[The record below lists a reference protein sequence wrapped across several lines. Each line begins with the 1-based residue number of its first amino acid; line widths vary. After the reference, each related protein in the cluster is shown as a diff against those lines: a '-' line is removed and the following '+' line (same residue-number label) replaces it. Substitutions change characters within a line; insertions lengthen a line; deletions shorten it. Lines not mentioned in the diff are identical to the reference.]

1 MKPGYFLPMILIMIL
16 LTLILPMNCAVFAAE
31 EVEWETIHTLQMEVP
46 ARDVAFSPDG
56 SRIFIL
62 SEAGKVHLY
71 SAAGKPEGS
80 IDVGKDADQ
89 IRVGPK
95 GDLLI
100 LNSRR
105 NKSIQIVQLAYVQ
118 DIDVSGSPFKGPE
131 NAPVVLT
138 IFDDFEC
145 TYCARLVPV
154 LDQVVKQYS
163 EEVKLVFKHFP
174 LGNHKY
180 AVKAAL
186 GSLAA
191 EKQGKFWEFHDL
203 LFANYNQL
211 SDEKIEEIAQALNL
225 DMKRFQADMQ
235 DPALVNKIRQDM
247 MQAVN
252 AGVRGTP
259 TLFVNGKRLQDRSMA
274 GFRKAI
280 QEELEKADPSE
291 TESKS

>member
-1 MKPGYFLPMILIMIL
+1 MKPGPSAPLILIAFSLVI
-16 LTLILPMNCAVFAAE
+16 PMSFQVSAAE
-31 EVEWETIHTLQMEVP
+31 NVEWETVKTLQMETP
-46 ARDVAFSPDG
+46 SRDVAFSPDG
-56 SRIFIL
+56 SKFFVL
-62 SEAGKVHLY
+62 SETGKVHIY
-71 SAAGKPEGS
+71 SAAGEPEGT
-80 IDVGKDADQ
+80 IEVGKEADQ

-105 NKSIQIVQLAYVQ
+105 NQSIRIIQLEYVQ

-131 NAPVVLT
+131 DAPVVLT

-145 TYCARLVPV
+145 PYCARLAPL
-154 LDQVVKQYS
+154 LDQVVKQYP
-163 EEVKLVFKHFP
+163 EAVKLVFKHFP
-174 LGNHKY
+174 LRNHKN

-186 GSLAA
+186 ASLAA

-211 SDEKIEEIAQALNL
+211 SDEKIEEIARVLNL
-225 DMKRFQADMQ
+225 DMERFKTDMQ
-235 DPALVNKIRQDM
+235 DPALVNSIRQDM

-259 TLFVNGKRLQDRSMA
+259 TLFVNGKRLQDRSMK
-274 GFRKAI
+274 GFQGAI
-280 QEELEKADPSE
+280 EKELETAGEKK
-291 TESKS
+291 SKSDS

>member
-1 MKPGYFLPMILIMIL
+1 MKPGPNAPLILIAFSFVISMSFQ
-16 LTLILPMNCAVFAAE
+16 VSAAE
-31 EVEWETIHTLQMEVP
+31 DVEWKTLNTLQMEAP
-46 ARDVAFSPDG
+46 SRDVALSPDG
-56 SRIFIL
+56 SKIFVL
-62 SEAGKVHLY
+62 SETGNVHIY
-71 SAAGKPEGS
+71 SAAGEPEG
-80 IDVGKDADQ
+80 IIEVGKEADQ

-105 NKSIQIVQLAYVQ
+105 NRSIRIIQLTYVQ

-131 NAPVVLT
+131 DAPVVLT

-145 TYCARLVPV
+145 PYCARLVPV
-154 LDQVVKQYS
+154 LDQVVKQYP
-163 EEVKLVFKHFP
+163 EAVKLVFKHFP
-174 LGNHKY
+174 LRNHKH
-180 AVKAAL
+180 ALKAAMA
-186 GSLAA
+186 SMAA

-211 SDEKIEEIAQALNL
+211 SDEKIEEIARALNL
-225 DMKRFQADMQ
+225 DMERFQTDMQ
-235 DPALVNKIRQDM
+235 DPALMNKLRQDM

-274 GFRKAI
+274 GFQKAI
-280 QEELEKADPSE
+280 QEELEKADPAGSE
-291 TESKS
+291 SDS

>member
-1 MKPGYFLPMILIMIL
+1 MTPGRFSPIIMIM
-16 LTLILPMNCAVFAAE
+16 LTLIIPMNPAVFAAE
-31 EVEWETIHTLQMEVP
+31 DVEWETMHTLQMDAP
-46 ARDVAFSPDG
+46 SRDIAFSPDG
-56 SRIFIL
+56 SRLFIL
-62 SEAGKVHLY
+62 SEGGKVHIY
-71 SAAGKPEGS
+71 SAAGEPEGS

-95 GDLLI
+95 GDLLV

-105 NKSIQIVQLAYVQ
+105 NKMVQLVQLTYVQ

-131 NAPVVLT
+131 EAPVVLT

-154 LDQVVKQYS
+154 LDQVIQQYP
-163 EEVKLVFKHFP
+163 ETVKLVFKHFP
-174 LGNHKY
+174 LRNHKH

-186 GSLAA
+186 ASLAA

-203 LFANYNQL
+203 LFANYNRL
-211 SDEKIEEIAQALNL
+211 SDEKIEEIARTLNL
-225 DMKRFQADMQ
+225 DMDRFKTDMQ
-235 DPALVNKIRQDM
+235 DPALVNTIRQDII
-247 MQAVN
+247 QAVD

-259 TLFVNGKRLQDRSMA
+259 TLFINGKRLKDRSMA

-280 QEELEKADPSE
+280 QEALEKTDPAG
-291 TESKS
+291 TKSKS